1 MIGWFYKYGFVLLL
15 LNTIL
20 YSIPETNIT
29 IAPTIFYFLMGTGLI
44 LLIINPSQIKDVIF
58 HRSFLFL
65 LLINL
70 LNLVYF
76 LFFELFFESEFNQ
89 GSFNFLLARFMQFSL
104 ISLSIYHHYDY
115 YKKKFPSIII
125 KIIAFVVIIGLFI
138 NPYLFSGR
146 YSGIIW
152 NPNMLSSLSVLAFC
166 FVLMKN
172 EKRTNLD
179 ILLLILFFVV
189 SIATGSRLA
198 LLIITISFLYKFGLS
213 IRNVFYA
220 IIGFILLFFI
230 STIDLDTSFNRFSS
244 QDILN
249 DRTEQFNFA
258 VNNLEKEFWFGYGLN
273 EYSGLPADI
282 DVPEEYQ
289 GLLIA
294 SHNGYLSIFLQY
306 GIIFGCLIILIII
319 RKSLIILSYFNRRK
333 QESSIFLF
341 IVIITLIASMFET
354 LLTGINEFHTILF
367 WFSLSYLSY
376 SKFLED
382 YAD

>member
-1 MIGWFYKYGFVLLL
+1 MIAWFYKYGFVLLL

-70 LNLVYF
+70 VNLVYF
-76 LFFELFFESEFNQ
+76 LFFESEFNQ
-89 GSFNFLLARFMQFSL
+89 DSLEFLMARFVQFSL
-104 ISLSIYHHYDY
+104 ISLSIYHNYDY
-115 YKKKFPSIII
+115 YKKKFSSLIIKVISII
-125 KIIAFVVIIGLFI
+125 VVLGLFVD
-138 NPYLFSGR
+138 PDLLSGR
-146 YSGIIW
+146 YYGIIW
-152 NPNMLSSLSVLAFC
+152 NPNMLASLSVLAFS

-179 ILLLILFFVV
+179 VLLLILFFIV

-198 LLIITISFLYKFGLS
+198 LLIITVSFIYKFGLS

-220 IIGFILLFFI
+220 IIGFILLFLI
-230 STIDLDTSFNRFSS
+230 SSIDLNTSFNRFSS

-249 DRTEQFNFA
+249 DRTDQFNFA
-258 VNNLEKEFWFGYGLN
+258 INNLEKEFWFGYGLS
-273 EYSGLPADI
+273 EYSGLPSNV

-306 GIIFGCLIILIII
+306 GIIFGFFIILIIMRESLMLSSYFI
-319 RKSLIILSYFNRRK
+319 RKEQKDN
-333 QESSIFLF
+333 IFLF
-341 IVIITLIASMFET
+341 IVILTLIASMFET

-376 SKFLED
+376 SKYLQDYED
-382 YAD
+382 

>member
-1 MIGWFYKYGFVLLL
+1 MIRWFYKYGFVLLL

-20 YSIPETNIT
+20 YSIPETNT
-29 IAPTIFYFLMGTGLI
+29 NIAPIVFYLLMGIGLL

-58 HRSFLFL
+58 HKSFLFL

-70 LNLVYF
+70 LNLIY
-76 LFFELFFESEFNQ
+76 LLFFESEFNQ
-89 GSFNFLLARFMQFSL
+89 EDTKYLLARFMQFSL
-104 ISLSIYHHYDY
+104 ISLSIYHNYDY
-115 YKKKFPSIII
+115 YKNKFPSMII
-125 KIIAFVVIIGLFI
+125 KIIASLIIVGLFI

-152 NPNMLSSLSVLAFC
+152 NPNMLSSLSVLAFS
-166 FVLMKN
+166 FVLMQNK
-172 EKRTNLD
+172 KRTNLD
-179 ILLLILFFVV
+179 ILLLILFFVISV
-189 SIATGSRLA
+189 ATGSRLA
-198 LLIITISFLYKFGLS
+198 LLIIIISFIYKFGLS

-220 IIGFILLFFI
+220 IIGFSLLFFV
-230 STIDLDTSFNRFSS
+230 STTNLDTSFNRFSY
-244 QDILN
+244 QDVFN

-258 VNNLEKEFWFGYGLN
+258 LENLNKEFWFGYGLS
-273 EYSGLPADI
+273 EYSGLPEDI

-306 GIIFGCLIILIII
+306 GIIFGSFIILIIM
-319 RKSLIILSYFNRRK
+319 RKSLILLFYFIRKK
-333 QESSIFLF
+333 QENSIFIF
-341 IVIITLIASMFET
+341 VVIITLIASMFET
-354 LLTGINEFHTILF
+354 LLTGINEFHTTLF

-382 YAD
+382 YED